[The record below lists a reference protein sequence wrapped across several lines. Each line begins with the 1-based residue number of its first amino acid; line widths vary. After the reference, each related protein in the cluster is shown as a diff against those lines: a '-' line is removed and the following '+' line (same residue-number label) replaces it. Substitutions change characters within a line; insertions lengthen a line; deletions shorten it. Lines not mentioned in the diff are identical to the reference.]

1 MSENV
6 GSDLTRLRLDVD
18 RATLADRVTDSI
30 YSLIIA
36 GKLSPGE
43 RLSEHAMGKL
53 FGVSRTP
60 VREALKT
67 LAAEGVI
74 DLLPRR
80 GAIVSIAFSAREIQY
95 LMQARSAIWRLIIHA
110 LAEAATDNEIESLK
124 VMVEDMRK
132 ASVQGDIER
141 FYRIVDAYY
150 LAIERFAGIPI
161 LSDLLHRVQRLGR
174 LIRRFKIGAAT
185 DMELYVGLA
194 ERLLDAIS
202 ARDMHRVRQ
211 LTQEGSLHVLHLT
224 DATFTEQEPAPG
236 TGSIPMEISTQD
248 LESGDSA
255 SREAAQSRE
264 TEPLDKE
271 N

>member
-1 MSENV
+1 MSLNV
-6 GSDLTRLRLDVD
+6 DSDLTQLRLNVD
-18 RATLADRVTDSI
+18 RTTLADRVTDSI

-36 GKLSPGE
+36 GKLTPGE
-43 RLSEHAMGKL
+43 RLSEHAMSRL

-60 VREALKT
+60 VREAFKT

-80 GAIVSIAFSAREIQY
+80 GAIVRIAFSDREIQY
-95 LMQARSAIWRLIIHA
+95 LMQARSAIWRLTIHA
-110 LAEAATDNEIESLK
+110 LAEVATDNEVESLR
-124 VMVEDMRK
+124 VMVRDMRK
-132 ASVQGDIER
+132 ASAHGDIER
-141 FYRIVDAYY
+141 FYRVVDAYY
-150 LAIERFAGIPI
+150 LAVERFAGIPI

-185 DMELYVGLA
+185 DMELYVDLA
-194 ERLLDAIS
+194 EHLLDAIS

-211 LTQEGSLHVLHLT
+211 LTEEGSLHVLHLT
-224 DATFTEQEPAPG
+224 DATFTEQESALG
-236 TGSIPMEISTQD
+236 TGPIPMESSTQD

-255 SREAAQSRE
+255 SREAAQNRAAG
-264 TEPLDKE
+264 PLDKE